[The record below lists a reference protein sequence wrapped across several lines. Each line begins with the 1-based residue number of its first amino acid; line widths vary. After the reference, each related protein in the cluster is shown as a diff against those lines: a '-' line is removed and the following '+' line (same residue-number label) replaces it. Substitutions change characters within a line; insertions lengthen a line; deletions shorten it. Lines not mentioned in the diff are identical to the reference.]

1 MTLSYFSSQSKI
13 VYILEMNV
21 ILSMSIVKKIPKS
34 IKEIIGAIKYR
45 RWDPLTFAELGDLLG
60 VDPNVIAQRISRDK
74 NYFLEISETRPRKVS
89 VKKGVNETIFFVNDN
104 QCAGCRKKFSADQL
118 NVRIIDLN
126 AEDKLAWNNIVT
138 LCDECNKLQEPWA
151 QVNRKP
157 TPASKKVKTSSVS
170 WEYLNVRIRG
180 RKELFQN
187 NKYYEFIEVDDVNA
201 IDRDDWDVLTGD
213 EEEESNEDEEE
224 NEEEEESHE
233 DGRLMEEDEE
243 NITSLSPADVLNF
256 YGKNGWELISINGPN
271 YGSITSLIGQPSIL
285 EEYNCYFKRK
295 VERQVEE

>member
-1 MTLSYFSSQSKI
+1 
-13 VYILEMNV
+13 
-21 ILSMSIVKKIPKS
+21 MSIVKKIPKS